1 MDADTGYGLWPL
13 VIINSALFVVFAASF
28 FHPRTARDWRA
39 MGAFTA
45 FLVALFTEMYGI
57 PLTVYLLSGWLGS
70 KVPALQAT
78 HSGGH
83 LFNDLIGWGGDPH
96 LSPFHLASYMFI
108 GGGFWLIAAAWRV
121 LHDAARTG
129 TLATTGPYARVR
141 HPQYDGFLLIM
152 IGFLLQWP
160 TIPTLVMFPI
170 LVLVYTRLA
179 RAEEREVAARFG
191 DAWHDYATR
200 TPGFVPRPWHSSPP
214 ARGGRPAE
222 RADAAPPGEATVTTA
237 PATTTRPGPDPDRLS
252 RGGRGSAVAV
262 GRRLV
267 LAEPRRLAAGA
278 LAVGLALMLVLL
290 FQGLWTGVRA

>member
-1 MDADTGYGLWPL
+1 
-13 VIINSALFVVFAASF
+13 
-28 FHPRTARDWRA
+28 

-70 KVPALQAT
+70 TIPGLQAT

-96 LSPFHLASYMFI
+96 LSPFHLASYAFI

-141 HPQYDGFLLIM
+141 HPQYDGLLLIM

-170 LVLVYTRLA
+170 LALVYTRLA
-179 RAEEREVAARFG
+179 RAEEREVAARFD
-191 DAWHDYATR
+191 DAWRDYAAR
-200 TPGFVPRPWHSSPP
+200 TPAFLPRRHPTPPP
-214 ARGGRPAE
+214 ADGGQAGRRRLPAHTSGGRP
-222 RADAAPPGEATVTTA
+222 
-237 PATTTRPGPDPDRLS
+237 
-252 RGGRGSAVAV
+252 
-262 GRRLV
+262 
-267 LAEPRRLAAGA
+267 
-278 LAVGLALMLVLL
+278 
-290 FQGLWTGVRA
+290 